1 MKGQLRNI
9 TLKLLSEKPMSG
21 SELVKTIEEQL
32 GWKPS
37 YGSIY
42 PLLEQLLSEKLV
54 TCQEVKKKK
63 KYSLTNKGLKE
74 LQKNKKNKESL
85 VKLLNKTYGIM
96 KEVYGVDARE
106 IDEKLAEEVGEGKI
120 AIEDIQQESTDMKKE
135 LYRIMKSKNYK
146 NNKQKLKKILQETIK
161 KMKGLK

>member
-1 MKGQLRNI
+1 MKGQLKNI

-21 SELVKTIEEQL
+21 SEIVHTIEEQL

-37 YGSIY
+37 YGSMY

-54 TCQEVKKKK
+54 TCQEEKKKK
-63 KYSLTNKGLKE
+63 KYTLTEKGKKE

-96 KEVYGVDARE
+96 KEVYGVDASE
-106 IDEKLAEEVGEGKI
+106 IDKNLAEEVTEGNI
-120 AIEDIQQESTDMKKE
+120 AIEDIQQESIDMKKE
-135 LYRIMKSKNYK
+135 IYRIMKSKNYK
-146 NNKQKLKKILQETIK
+146 KNRIELKKILRETIQN
-161 KMKGLK
+161 MKRIK

>member
-21 SELVKTIEEQL
+21 SELVNTIEKQL

-37 YGSIY
+37 YGSMY

-54 TCQEVKKKK
+54 TCKEEKKKK
-63 KYSLTNKGLKE
+63 KYTLTEKGKKE

-96 KEVYGVDARE
+96 KEVYGVDASD
-106 IDEKLAEEVGEGKI
+106 IDEKLAEQITEGKI
-120 AIEDIQQESTDMKKE
+120 AIEDIQQESIDMKKE
-135 LYRIMKSKNYK
+135 IYRIMKSKNYK
-146 NNKQKLKKILQETIK
+146 NNKTELKKILHETIQN
-161 KMKGLK
+161 MKRLK